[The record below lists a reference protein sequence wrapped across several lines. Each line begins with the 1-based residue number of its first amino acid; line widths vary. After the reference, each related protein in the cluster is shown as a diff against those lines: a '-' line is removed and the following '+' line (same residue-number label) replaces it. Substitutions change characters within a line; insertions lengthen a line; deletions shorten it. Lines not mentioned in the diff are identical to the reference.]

1 MGPGMAQFKTINGYF
16 SDAVGRKGEP
26 QRMEAYNWYTFLA
39 KYE

>member
-1 MGPGMAQFKTINGYF
+1 MRYF